1 MFTDRDFMEL
11 ALTMAKT
18 AKGKTNPNPLVGA
31 VIVKDG
37 VIVGTGVHRKAGE
50 PHAEVHAFNMAGE
63 HAKGATLYVTLEP
76 CSHYGKTP
84 PCADL
89 VKNSGVQRVVVAT
102 LDPNPKVSGR
112 GVQILREAGIEVEVG
127 LLEKEAQKLN
137 ERFFHN
143 MIANRPFVTLKYAM
157 TLDGKIATHSGHS
170 KWISGEESRLQVHQL
185 RNESD
190 AILVGIGTV
199 LKDNPL
205 LTTRLPN
212 QKGKNPVRVV
222 LDSRLQIPLDANVL
236 NDEAKT
242 IIVTT
247 TDANPKK
254 IAELEK
260 KNVTFIYCSKV
271 QNGINLEEMLEQ
283 LYKHGITNLIVE
295 GGGEVNASFV
305 RAGLVNKYILYIA
318 PKILGGR
325 NSISPVSGEDVDTM
339 DMASKVEIDSIER
352 IGEDLCIIAYPKPG
366 ELHAQY

>member
-1 MFTDRDFMEL
+1 
-11 ALTMAKT
+11 
-18 AKGKTNPNPLVGA
+18 
-31 VIVKDG
+31 
-37 VIVGTGVHRKAGE
+37 
-50 PHAEVHAFNMAGE
+50 
-63 HAKGATLYVTLEP
+63 
-76 CSHYGKTP
+76 
-84 PCADL
+84 
-89 VKNSGVQRVVVAT
+89 
-102 LDPNPKVSGR
+102 
-112 GVQILREAGIEVEVG
+112 
-127 LLEKEAQKLN
+127 
-137 ERFFHN
+137 
-143 MIANRPFVTLKYAM
+143 
-157 TLDGKIATHSGHS
+157 
-170 KWISGEESRLQVHQL
+170 
-185 RNESD
+185 
-190 AILVGIGTV
+190 
-199 LKDNPL
+199 
-205 LTTRLPN
+205 
-212 QKGKNPVRVV
+212 
-222 LDSRLQIPLDANVL
+222 LQIPLDANVL

-254 IAELEK
+254 IAEMEK

-283 LYKHGITNLIVE
+283 LYKHGITDLIVE